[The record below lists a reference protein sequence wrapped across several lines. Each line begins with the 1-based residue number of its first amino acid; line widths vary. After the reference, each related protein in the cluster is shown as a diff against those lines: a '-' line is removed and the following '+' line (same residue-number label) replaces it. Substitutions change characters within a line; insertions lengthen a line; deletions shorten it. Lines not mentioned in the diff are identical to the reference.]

1 MWVVGLISNLDPWM
15 SKIFEKRVKFQT
27 SVFKARVATRLV
39 CWFLFVILSQYQY
52 YYVNKLVITFGEYYR
67 PGQLVFYKSSDY
79 GQSYQPWHY
88 FVSTADECQ
97 EKFNRPRQSNPVR
110 VDQVLCT
117 VYPTESKDIND
128 VVSNLWFKLT
138 FYHRQFLILDYRDPL
153 HNHLLQML
161 RCFGWGQWIGHLAL
175 AYLSLISS
183 FHGIMGKTW

>member
-1 MWVVGLISNLDPWM
+1 MLVSSSTWILECQKFFKKEWSFKLQSLRQGWPLDL
-15 SKIFEKRVKFQT
+15 FVDF
-27 SVFKARVATRLV
+27 F
-39 CWFLFVILSQYQY
+39 FVILSQYQY

-88 FVSTADECQ
+88 FVSTEDECQ
-97 EKFNRPRQSNPVR
+97 EKFNRPLESNPVR

-138 FYHRQFLILDYRDPL
+138 FYRRQFLILDYRDPL

-183 FHGIMGKTW
+183 FHGIIGKTW